1 MALDPL
7 DPRDLL
13 KGQQI
18 EQEILVACP
27 HMGCFQFYADSLV
40 FLYGTGKQERFGISD
55 FSKYKWL
62 PELSLNVH
70 IVHCPRLILQQRPNF
85 LFRLLCY
92 LKQYVSSML
101 KTVWEHIFEI
111 ATLKSQF
118 TLATNRR
125 YDFLMKAKNILGFL
139 ITMASDL

>member
-13 KGQQI
+13 KGQASRTRDSTG
-18 EQEILVACP
+18 LSSHGMFPVLCT
-27 HMGCFQFYADSLV
+27 DSLV
-40 FLYGTGKQERFGISD
+40 FLYGTGKQEKFGISD
-55 FSKYKWL
+55 SSKYKWL
-62 PELSLNVH
+62 PELSLDLH

-92 LKQYVSSML
+92 IKQYVSSML
-101 KTVWEHIFEI
+101 KTVWKHIFEI

-125 YDFLMKAKNILGFL
+125 
-139 ITMASDL
+139 